1 MIKRG
6 MRDNPNNLNEQDFNE
21 FAQMTET
28 YSGSDLSILI
38 RDAVYEPVR
47 RLQLAKQFRKLPSGK
62 WTPCREGEAG

>member
-38 RDAVYEPVR
+38 RDAVY
-47 RLQLAKQFRKLPSGK
+47 
-62 WTPCREGEAG
+62 